1 MMKTNFLKNSGPG
14 VLIAAAFIGPG
25 TVTVCTLAGAHHG
38 FVLLWAMLFS
48 IFATLIL
55 QSMSVKVGI
64 ICPQGLPQVIKSL
77 IPNAIVKFL
86 VVALIL
92 AAILVGNAAYEAGN
106 ISGAVLGLEL
116 ITKNTSFTFLG
127 YSVKLL
133 NLIIGLIAFVLLFLG
148 NYKLLERTLIG
159 LVLLMSLSFV
169 LTAIFTQPNLLDVVK
184 GLLIPKIPEGSL
196 LLVVALIGTTVVPY
210 NLFLHAALSK
220 EKWGNNT
227 DKLTAALKDS
237 KIAILM
243 GGVISISIIISAAA
257 IKGTQVT
264 QVTDLALGL
273 EPIYGEYA
281 RYFLALGLLA
291 AGITSA
297 ITAPLAA
304 AYVAQGLFFKNSGLR
319 SSQFRLVWIL
329 VLFTGI
335 VFSST
340 GIKPIDI
347 IKFAQFT
354 NGLLLPFIA
363 FLLLWVTGF
372 TSILGSYKNSK
383 IHTIFASIVVLI
395 TFVLGF
401 KSLGTLFSWF

>member
-1 MMKTNFLKNSGPG
+1 MMKTNFFKNSGPG

-25 TVTVCTLAGAHHG
+25 TVTVCTLAGAQYG

-48 IFATLIL
+48 LFATLIL

-77 IPNAIVKFL
+77 IPNAFVKFL

-116 ITKNTSFTFLG
+116 ITQNTSFTFFA

-148 NYKLLERTLIG
+148 NYKLLEKTLIG

-169 LTAIFTQPNLLDVVK
+169 LTAIFTQPNLLEVLK

-210 NLFLHAALSK
+210 NLFLHAALSQ
-220 EKWGNNT
+220 EKWGHNA
-227 DKLTAALKDS
+227 DKLTAALKDC

-257 IKGTQVT
+257 IKGTQVS

-319 SSQFRLVWIL
+319 SSQFRAVWIV

-347 IKFAQFT
+347 IKFAQFA

-363 FLLLWVTGF
+363 LLLLWVTSF
-372 TSILGSYKNSK
+372 TSILGCYKNSK
-383 IHTIFASIVVLI
+383 IHTVSASIVVLI

-401 KSLGTLFSWF
+401 KSLGMLFGWF